1 LHEYFPPLHQ
11 FNRFAYDLNFP
22 DQAEFRAIRK
32 MTASSANKDRI
43 FVMNLRNIL
52 LATCIASASLGAMA
66 LPHAANAATVADL
79 NQQSDQAIKMLIN
92 SNPGAAAVAQ
102 KARAVLVFPSIVKAG
117 LIFGGAYGEGELK
130 QGSTVDGY
138 YNSFTGSWGLQAGA
152 QSYGYVVF
160 LMNDKALSYIHES
173 HGWEIGVG
181 PTVVLVDQGVAKNLS
196 STTMQSD
203 AYAFI
208 FDQKGL
214 MAGVSIEGT
223 KISHVKTP

>member
-1 LHEYFPPLHQ
+1 MSP
-11 FNRFAYDLNFP
+11 
-22 DQAEFRAIRK
+22 RK
-32 MTASSANKDRI
+32 
-43 FVMNLRNIL
+43 IL
-52 LATCIASASLGAMA
+52 MATGIACAVLGTMA
-66 LPHAANAATVADL
+66 LPQAAHAATIADL
-79 NQQSDQAIKMLIN
+79 NQDSDQAVRMLIDA
-92 SNPGAAAVAQ
+92 NPAAAAVAK
-102 KARAVLVFPSIVKAG
+102 KARAILVFPSIVKAG

-130 QGSTVDGY
+130 QGSAVDGY

-160 LMNDKALSYIHES
+160 LMNDKAIDYVRQT

-181 PTVVLVDQGVAKNLS
+181 PTVVVVNEGMAKNLS
-196 STTMQSD
+196 TTTLQDD

-223 KISHVKTP
+223 KITRIKTL